1 VLDGR
6 GPVHCEV
13 RVFLITPKFRI
24 CGTLTLFC
32 PVGAGALS
40 SRKEAVRHEAG
51 ALMVW
56 HISCAYKIYP
66 LYLKTCNFMIY
77 LQCLLTSSGFCIRI
91 VLLWLHFLHLNPL
104 LCSISG
110 CSLQGKVFLL

>member
-1 VLDGR
+1 MLDGH
-6 GPVHCEV
+6 GPVCCEV

-56 HISCAYKIYP
+56 HVSCAYKIYP

-77 LQCLLTSSGFCIRI
+77 LQCLWFLYQNCSFVLAFSPLESSF
-91 VLLWLHFLHLNPL
+91 V
-104 LCSISG
+104 
-110 CSLQGKVFLL
+110 QY